1 MHQLTG
7 HEKNFYED
15 QQTSQECR
23 LNEKTDIEHA
33 NEMEQIQLNANEA
46 RLTEEAEI
54 SYAMGTDDKNNST
67 NLMTIALLTK
77 V

>member
-23 LNEKTDIEHA
+23 LNEKIDTEHA

-46 RLTEEAEI
+46 RLTEETEI
-54 SYAMGTDDKNNST
+54 SYAMGTDDKE
-67 NLMTIALLTK
+67 
-77 V
+77 